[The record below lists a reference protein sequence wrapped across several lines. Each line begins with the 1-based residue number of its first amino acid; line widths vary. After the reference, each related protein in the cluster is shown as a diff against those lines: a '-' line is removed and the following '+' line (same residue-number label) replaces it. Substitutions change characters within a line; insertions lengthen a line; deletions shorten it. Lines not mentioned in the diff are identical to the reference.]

1 MKIILLII
9 ITITLHSRK
18 IMKLFIIKKYL
29 IKIIT
34 NQGMIIEQKYPQV
47 FPLIILI
54 LM

>member
-1 MKIILLII
+1 MKTLMKIILLII
-9 ITITLHSRK
+9 ITI
-18 IMKLFIIKKYL
+18 FVIKKYL

-54 LM
+54 